1 MIVLLKIG
9 GEICRHHKCR
19 KSVYFEWKRNS
30 FITLC
35 WLSCVWGRLKLAAA
49 WICGYDIDK
58 HYNFAC
64 NNLLTPIGWK
74 WYRLH
79 VGTVSQGRAGHRLY
93 IISKDPKP
101 PADLLSAELSVWD
114 LFYMYILNGAV
125 HLSYIKH
132 VVTTDIWLQSVISSS

>member
-1 MIVLLKIG
+1 M
-9 GEICRHHKCR
+9 
-19 KSVYFEWKRNS
+19 FWD
-30 FITLC
+30 
-35 WLSCVWGRLKLAAA
+35 RLKLAAA
-49 WICGYDIDK
+49 WICGYDIDR

-79 VGTVSQGRAGHRLY
+79 VGTVSQGRARHRLC

-101 PADLLSAELSVWD
+101 PADLLSAELSIWD

-125 HLSYIKH
+125 HLSYINH
-132 VVTTDIWLQSVISSS
+132 LVTTDKHMTVISYIIILRGEVFQEIVCTFVRYKLLGVWDLTDY

>member
-1 MIVLLKIG
+1 M
-9 GEICRHHKCR
+9 
-19 KSVYFEWKRNS
+19 FWD
-30 FITLC
+30 
-35 WLSCVWGRLKLAAA
+35 RLKLAAA
-49 WICGYDIDK
+49 WICGYDIDR

-93 IISKDPKP
+93 IISKEPKP
-101 PADLLSAELSVWD
+101 PADLLSAELSIWD

-132 VVTTDIWLQSVISSS
+132 VVTTDKHMTVISYIKGKFSKRLLHVCTLQAFRSLRSDRLLIWDY